1 MDSGACPGLRSKVPK
16 NDRKEHFLTLIKD
29 HTDSVIHM
37 IKHANNGDIHTRYAY
52 NSSNDL
58 LRVKN
63 HFWADTAPDQNC
75 IITTYNSLGR
85 KTYMKD
91 PDMGQW

>member
-1 MDSGACPGLRSKVPK
+1 MIEHADS
-16 NDRKEHFLTLIKD
+16 
-29 HTDSVIHM
+29 
-37 IKHANNGDIHTRYAY
+37 GDIHTRYTY

-63 HFWADTAPDQNC
+63 HFWTDTDPDQNS

-85 KTYMKD
+85 KTSMND
-91 PDMGQW
+91 PDMGQWQYQYDANGNLTFQPMPKCKPLSLITTS